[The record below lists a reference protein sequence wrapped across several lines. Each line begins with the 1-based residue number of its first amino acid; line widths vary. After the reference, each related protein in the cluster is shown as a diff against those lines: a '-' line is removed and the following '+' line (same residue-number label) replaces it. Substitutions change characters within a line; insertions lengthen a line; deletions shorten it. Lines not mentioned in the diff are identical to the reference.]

1 VPAQPERPVLV
12 RTALAGE
19 LDAVGRLT
27 VRAYAPFISPTSPYR
42 RRLADA
48 ADRAANASLLV
59 AVDAASPE
67 PLGTA
72 TLVVGDG
79 PYAELAGP
87 GEAELRMLAVDPAAR
102 RRGVGAALV
111 RAVLDRARAGG
122 ARRVLLSTMPAMEEA
137 QRLYRR
143 FGFARAPDLDHR
155 PAPGVRLLAFT
166 LDLPP
171 PDSVPGRPAG
181 TAGASPAATGDGGA
195 SLTP

>member
-1 VPAQPERPVLV
+1 MPAQPERPVLV
-12 RTALAGE
+12 RTALVDE

-27 VRAYAPFISPTSPYR
+27 VRAYARYVPSTSPYN

-59 AVDAASPE
+59 AVGEASPE
-67 PLGTA
+67 LLGTA
-72 TLVVGDG
+72 TLVLGDG

-111 RAVLDRARAGG
+111 QAVLDRASAGG
-122 ARRVLLSTMPAMEEA
+122 ARHVLLSTMPAMHDA

-143 FGFARAPDLDHR
+143 FGFNRAPDLDHR
-155 PAPGVRLLAFT
+155 PVPGVELLAFT
-166 LDLPP
+166 LELSPP
-171 PDSVPGRPAG
+171 PDR
-181 TAGASPAATGDGGA
+181 DRR
-195 SLTP
+195 

>member
-1 VPAQPERPVLV
+1 MPAQAERPVLV

-19 LDAVGRLT
+19 LDAVGRVT
-27 VRAYAPFISPTSPYR
+27 VRAYAPYVSPTSPYN

-59 AVDAASPE
+59 AVGAARPE
-67 PLGTA
+67 LLGTA

-111 RAVLDRARAGG
+111 EAVLDRARAGG
-122 ARRVLLSTMPAMEEA
+122 ARRMLLSTMPAMQDA

-143 FGFARAPDLDHR
+143 FGFTRTPDLDHR
-155 PAPGVRLLAFT
+155 PAPGVHLLAFT
-166 LDLPP
+166 LDLSAPP
-171 PDSVPGRPAG
+171 ERR
-181 TAGASPAATGDGGA
+181 
-195 SLTP
+195 